1 MFQNRQTHF
10 KNLAA
15 NEDKGLKRSMKIR
28 SYCTVSLKWSVF
40 RIITKGKIQ

>member
-1 MFQNRQTHF
+1 MSQNRQTHF

-28 SYCTVSLKWSVF
+28 SYMYSFIEMECFSNNN
-40 RIITKGKIQ
+40 